1 MFKKLVISAVMAAA
15 IAMSAGCT
23 RIETGEVG
31 LRINASKQVEGAE
44 LLEGTWNQTIVGNVL
59 TMPIRDI
66 ALQVKHATPMTSEN
80 TRLKELDF
88 TVIYNLNPDAV
99 SEFWSKKSRSF
110 HKQEA
115 DGDWLLMYNYM
126 ETTVNNAA
134 QKVIRKYEALK
145 VTDNREKIEKEI
157 AEVILSELEVD
168 HLAGKIVITSI
179 KVQALLPNDAIVES
193 ATALVKAQ
201 NQLAVAATNVQ
212 IAQKESERMAAL
224 AQNAGQSIAYM
235 NAQALGKIAEGVANG
250 KVQTIVVPYDFKGI
264 VNVNK

>member
-1 MFKKLVISAVMAAA
+1 MLKKLVLATAIAAA
-15 IAMSAGCT
+15 IASTGCT

-31 LRINASKQVEGAE
+31 LRINASKQIEGTE
-44 LLEGTWNQTIVGNVL
+44 LREGTWNQTLVGSVL
-59 TMPIRDI
+59 TIPVRDI

-88 TVIYNLNPDAV
+88 TIIYNLNPDAV
-99 SEFWSKKSRSF
+99 SEFWSQKSKSF
-110 HKQEA
+110 HRQ
-115 DGDWLLMYNYM
+115 DDTGDWLLMYNYM
-126 ETTVNNAA
+126 ETTANNAA

-157 AEVILSELEVD
+157 AEVVQEELSLD
-168 HLAGKIVITSI
+168 KLHGKIIITSV
-179 KVQALLPNDAIVES
+179 KVQTLLPNDAIVES

-201 NQLAVAATNVQ
+201 NQLAVAATNVA

-235 NAQALGKIAEGVANG
+235 NAQALGKIADGVANG
-250 KVQTIVVPYDFKGI
+250 KVQTIVIPYDFKGI
-264 VNVNK
+264 VNVK

>member
-1 MFKKLVISAVMAAA
+1 MKKTIAIAVIAAA
-15 IAMSAGCT
+15 AMLSAGCT

-31 LRINASKQVEGAE
+31 LRVNASKQIEGTE
-44 LLEGTWNQTIVGNVL
+44 LREGTWNQTLVGSVL
-59 TMPIRDI
+59 TIPVRDI
-66 ALQVKHATPMTSEN
+66 ALVVKNATPMTSEN

-88 TVIYNLNPDAV
+88 TVIYALQPEAV
-99 SEFWSKKSRSF
+99 SEFWSQKSKSF
-110 HKQEA
+110 HMLDS
-115 DGDWLLMYNYM
+115 DGDWLLMYRYM
-126 ETTVNNAA
+126 ETTANNAA

-145 VTDNREKIEKEI
+145 VTDNREQIEREI
-157 AEVILSELEVD
+157 ADVIQAELTVD
-168 HLAGKIVITSI
+168 KLHGKIIITSV
-179 KVQALLPNDAIVES
+179 KVQVLQPNDAIVES

-235 NAQALGKIAEGVANG
+235 NAQALGKIADGVANG

-264 VNVNK
+264 VNVK